1 MQSSETMQV
10 SSVLRSSGKT
20 IKEEHDMGFFDK
32 VKDFLDDGK
41 INGSNAKPKEEQQT
55 AENAQPEQTGAVE
68 ASAKK
73 DPLAS
78 MTPEERETLRRA
90 QEIAE
95 QQKAIREAAGIKEPE
110 PLSKEERYAMQGEVV
125 EQPFSL
131 DASMMPY
138 QDKKGN
144 SVCVKMSGKVTL
156 KALYDT
162 SDKGI
167 IPLVVKS
174 APQKAYFELL
184 MKNQVPADQLA
195 AQTEAIKQN
204 MAETLKQ
211 ARDFEVQSIIIE
223 NING

>member
-1 MQSSETMQV
+1 MQV
-10 SSVLRSSGKT
+10 SSVLLSSGKT

-131 DASMMPY
+131 NASMMPY

-156 KALYDT
+156 KALYDA

-174 APQKAYFELL
+174 APQKAYFDLL

>member
-1 MQSSETMQV
+1 M
-10 SSVLRSSGKT
+10 LLSSGKT

-131 DASMMPY
+131 NASMMPY

-156 KALYDT
+156 KALYDA

-174 APQKAYFELL
+174 APQKAYFDLL

>member
-1 MQSSETMQV
+1 
-10 SSVLRSSGKT
+10 
-20 IKEEHDMGFFDK
+20 
-32 VKDFLDDGK
+32 
-41 INGSNAKPKEEQQT
+41 
-55 AENAQPEQTGAVE
+55 
-68 ASAKK
+68 
-73 DPLAS
+73 
-78 MTPEERETLRRA
+78 MTPEERETLIRA

-131 DASMMPY
+131 NASMMPY

-156 KALYDT
+156 KALYDA

-174 APQKAYFELL
+174 APQKAYFDLL

>member
-1 MQSSETMQV
+1 
-10 SSVLRSSGKT
+10 
-20 IKEEHDMGFFDK
+20 MGFFDK

-156 KALYDT
+156 KALYDA

-174 APQKAYFELL
+174 APQKAYFDLL

>member
-1 MQSSETMQV
+1 MAF
-10 SSVLRSSGKT
+10 L
-20 IKEEHDMGFFDK
+20 HN
-32 VKDFLDDGK
+32 VKHFLDDGK
-41 INGSNAKPKEEQQT
+41 INGSNTKPKEEQT
-55 AENAQPEQTGAVE
+55 AAENAQSEQTAAE
-68 ASAKK
+68 SAAKK

-131 DASMMPY
+131 NASMMPH

-156 KALYDT
+156 KALYDA

-174 APQKAYFELL
+174 APQKAYFDLL

>member
-1 MQSSETMQV
+1 MQV
-10 SSVLRSSGKT
+10 SSVLRSSDKT

-156 KALYDT
+156 KALYDA

-174 APQKAYFELL
+174 APQKAYFDLL

>member
-1 MQSSETMQV
+1 MQV

>member
-1 MQSSETMQV
+1 
-10 SSVLRSSGKT
+10 
-20 IKEEHDMGFFDK
+20 MGFFDK

-131 DASMMPY
+131 NASMMPY

-156 KALYDT
+156 KALYDA

-174 APQKAYFELL
+174 APQKAYFDLL

-204 MAETLKQ
+204 MAKTLKQ

>member
-1 MQSSETMQV
+1 
-10 SSVLRSSGKT
+10 
-20 IKEEHDMGFFDK
+20 MGFFDK

-131 DASMMPY
+131 NASMMPY

-156 KALYDT
+156 KALYDA

-174 APQKAYFELL
+174 APQKAYFDLL

>member
-1 MQSSETMQV
+1 MQV
-10 SSVLRSSGKT
+10 SSVRHSSDKT

-156 KALYDT
+156 KALYDA

-174 APQKAYFELL
+174 APQKAYFDLL